1 MADAATLL
9 IPPLQASY
17 PSGAPNGSRTMQAS
31 ILSKLVVNAVPSS
44 FSCCYAGSEVGIQ
57 APDQATVQRCRQQVA
72 WSAESQASLAD
83 LECRVDSSADR
94 AASGKVINNHNSIPR
109 RSGSAENVSFTCSA
123 ILKPCS
129 CMEGRWL
136 LQ

>member
-1 MADAATLL
+1 
-9 IPPLQASY
+9 
-17 PSGAPNGSRTMQAS
+17 MQAS
-31 ILSKLVVNAVPSS
+31 ILSKLIVNAVPSY
-44 FSCCYAGSEVGIQ
+44 FFCCYAGSEVGIQ

-94 AASGKVINNHNSIPR
+94 AASGKVINNYNSIPR
-109 RSGSAENVSFTCSA
+109 RSGSAENVSFTCS
-123 ILKPCS
+123 
-129 CMEGRWL
+129 CMGGRWL